1 MADRAA
7 PDHDADHR
15 GPVMQFH
22 HRMSD
27 ADALMWSIE
36 KDPMLRS
43 TITSVAMLEG
53 TLDTARL
60 RQLFERASRVVP
72 RLRQRVRS
80 NPLSLAPPRWEVD
93 PNFDLNYHM
102 RHVNAPGDG
111 SLADIL
117 VLAEPIAMQSFDRA
131 RPLWECTYVHIG
143 EERSALILKIHHSIT
158 DGVGGVRL
166 MLEVFDLEPD
176 AIKSPM
182 PEAPKVHVLNQA
194 ERFLDAFSHQLRRQ
208 VGMVKRL
215 AAGAGHTAVDVAT
228 HPVDTAGSAKELAES
243 MARLLTPATRPLSP
257 IMTGRSLSTHFEVIQ
272 LPLEPMKAAGHAV
285 GGKLN
290 DAFVGG
296 ILLGIRHYHTQR
308 GADLQALRMSM
319 PINVRTEHDQ
329 DVAGNAFVPTG
340 DPRTLMERTHERLYE
355 IVHEPAN
362 ALVEPMANAI
372 NRLPT
377 TFSTALFGSM
387 MKGLDFQASNVPGSP
402 FRLYLCGVP
411 VTLMVPFGPMAGAA
425 ANITLLSYVEELNI
439 GVNVDPAAVT
449 NPTQYV
455 ACLRQAYDEIMAVGT
470 HPRSRRHRRD
480 EDSSSAPSRAA
491 PHDGA
496 SSNGGGRRGR

>member
-1 MADRAA
+1 MADSAA
-7 PDHDADHR
+7 SEPDEDHQ

-60 RQLFERASRVVP
+60 RVLFERASRVVP

-93 PNFDLNYHM
+93 PNFDLNYHL

-117 VLAEPIAMQSFDRA
+117 ALAEPIAMQSFDRA

-143 EERSALILKIHHSIT
+143 EQRSALILKIHHSIT
-158 DGVGGVRL
+158 DGVGGVKL

-176 AIKSPM
+176 AVKSTM
-182 PEAPKVHVLNQA
+182 PDAPKVNVLNQA
-194 ERFLDAFSHQLRRQ
+194 ERFLDAFSHQFRRQ

-215 AAGAGHTAVDVAT
+215 ASGAGHTAVEVAT
-228 HPVDTAGSAKELAES
+228 HPIDTAGSAKELAES
-243 MARLLTPATRPLSP
+243 VARLLTPATHPLSP

-308 GADLQALRMSM
+308 GAELQALRMSM

-329 DVAGNAFVPTG
+329 DVAGNAFVPARFEVPVETD

-355 IVHEPAN
+355 VVHEPAN

-402 FRLYLCGVP
+402 FQLYLCGVP
-411 VTLMVPFGPMAGAA
+411 VTLLVPFGPMAGAA

-449 NPTQYV
+449 NPAQYV
-455 ACLRQAYDEIMAVGT
+455 ACLRQAYEEIIAVAT
-470 HPRSRRHRRD
+470 
-480 EDSSSAPSRAA
+480 PSRARRRRRA
-491 PHDGA
+491 DGSA
-496 SSNGGGRRGR
+496 SANGHRSERDA